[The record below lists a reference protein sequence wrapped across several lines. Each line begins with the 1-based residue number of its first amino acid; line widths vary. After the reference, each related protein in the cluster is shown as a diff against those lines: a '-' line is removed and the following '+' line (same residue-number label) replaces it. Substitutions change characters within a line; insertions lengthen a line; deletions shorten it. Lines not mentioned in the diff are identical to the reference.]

1 MARSYLRRSGWLRS
15 DLRAPHKSF
24 ADPVREPQK
33 EKQWKIFECEWD
45 RWDFVM
51 IVTKKTRQEMVW
63 RLRQQIVHN
72 KKDEMVESEI
82 DSNSHIIENRASGCA
97 EKFNQSAADRLIENA
112 TFTAP
117 RIECVGT
124 GREIVRARLLKTAI
138 LKIRERANSAKT
150 RISRNLVQRW
160 KSADNE
166 AMKKRESASYNCSAL
181 ENVDRAQSELP
192 VR

>member
-1 MARSYLRRSGWLRS
+1 M
-15 DLRAPHKSF
+15 RAKLI
-24 ADPVREPQK
+24 PQK
-33 EKQWKIFECEWD
+33 NGKVILETVGLAPQRPSRATQVFCGPCERATERKAMKNIRVRMRSMRFRYD
-45 RWDFVM
+45 CH
-51 IVTKKTRQEMVW
+51 KKTRQEMVW

-72 KKDEMVESEI
+72 KKDERVESEI

-150 RISRNLVQRW
+150 RISRNLVQR
-160 KSADNE
+160 
-166 AMKKRESASYNCSAL
+166 
-181 ENVDRAQSELP
+181 
-192 VR
+192 